1 VTHRG
6 TDPLSL
12 YPLTSAFMVLNIA
25 LYSFCAF
32 RSEGMAV
39 ISPEVLMAMGGSAPE
54 GLWEG
59 EWLRLIAPI
68 FLHATM
74 AHILMNSLALMYL
87 GPSAEVH
94 LGSANYGTLYLLSGV
109 AGFCLSQLL
118 GGGRSV
124 GASCSLFGILG
135 ASLIVKVLQC
145 PLPANA
151 WRNSEVRRT
160 TYIVLVYIGLGFA
173 GLLGNMDNWGHL
185 GGFIIGALL
194 GGLFELWRRRG
205 RVSHAGLL
213 GVLLLCGA
221 LVCAARWP
229 VFNPYY
235 HLHMALV
242 AEEDRRP
249 ADAAREMEQARNWA
263 LIWRSGAT
271 LELVIRAHDGGA
283 WRLQDAREY
292 GYRAIKAFFSQR
304 AYQ

>member
-1 VTHRG
+1 
-6 TDPLSL
+6 
-12 YPLTSAFMVLNIA
+12 MVLNIV

-39 ISPEVLMAMGGSAPE
+39 ISPEVLLALGSSAPE

-94 LGSANYGTLYLLSGV
+94 LGSANFGSLYLLSGV

-118 GGGRSV
+118 GGARSV
-124 GASCSLFGILG
+124 GASCSLFGVLG
-135 ASLIVKVLQC
+135 ASLIVKVLEC
-145 PLPANA
+145 PVPRNA
-151 WRNSEVRRT
+151 WRNSEVRRFS
-160 TYIVLVYIGLGFA
+160 YIVLIYIGLGFV

-205 RVSHAGLL
+205 RVSHVGLC
-213 GVLLLCGA
+213 GVLLLCA
-221 LVCAARWP
+221 SLVCAARWP

-235 HLHMALV
+235 HLHRALV
-242 AEEDRRP
+242 AKEEKRAD
-249 ADAAREMEQARNWA
+249 DAARELQQARDWA
-263 LIWRSGAT
+263 LVWRSGAT
-271 LELVIRAHDGGA
+271 LEMVIHAHEGGA
-283 WRLQDAREY
+283 WSLQDAREY
-292 GYRAIKAFFSQR
+292 GYRVIN
-304 AYQ
+304 AYFRMH